1 MNKEMSKD
9 KLLSKHNLRL
19 LYKRKSEVVI
29 VYVIFFALILFASLS
44 SAVFWGTRN
53 LRNLLISNIG
63 LLLITYAQLI
73 VITLG
78 GVDLSVGSIIS
89 MVNVAAVTLMTD
101 SVGSWILISILCLII
116 GVGIGIINGLLVVK
130 GNIQSIIATLATQT
144 IFAGTALLIMSSP
157 KGTLPSELCQFFTRG
172 WGYLFPFLLV
182 IVMTVLIWIL
192 MFRTNFGRAI
202 FAVGGSEQ
210 AAECSGIRV
219 GRTKI
224 MAFAVSGL
232 ISAVAALYISFYS
245 TSGNPLIGESYTQ
258 RSITTAVVAGATL
271 VGGKSSV
278 IGCFAAV
285 GIMGIINNLL
295 NLMHVS
301 SYYQFVIQGVIL
313 ILALAF
319 SAIRSRK

>member
-1 MNKEMSKD
+1 
-9 KLLSKHNLRL
+9 
-19 LYKRKSEVVI
+19 
-29 VYVIFFALILFASLS
+29 
-44 SAVFWGTRN
+44 
-53 LRNLLISNIG
+53 
-63 LLLITYAQLI
+63 
-73 VITLG
+73 
-78 GVDLSVGSIIS
+78 
-89 MVNVAAVTLMTD
+89 
-101 SVGSWILISILCLII
+101 
-116 GVGIGIINGLLVVK
+116 
-130 GNIQSIIATLATQT
+130 
-144 IFAGTALLIMSSP
+144 
-157 KGTLPSELCQFFTRG
+157 
-172 WGYLFPFLLV
+172 
-182 IVMTVLIWIL
+182 

>member
-44 SAVFWGTRN
+44 SDVFWGTRN

-157 KGTLPSELCQFFTRG
+157 KGTLPSELC
-172 WGYLFPFLLV
+172 
-182 IVMTVLIWIL
+182 
-192 MFRTNFGRAI
+192 
-202 FAVGGSEQ
+202 
-210 AAECSGIRV
+210 
-219 GRTKI
+219 
-224 MAFAVSGL
+224 
-232 ISAVAALYISFYS
+232 
-245 TSGNPLIGESYTQ
+245 
-258 RSITTAVVAGATL
+258 
-271 VGGKSSV
+271 
-278 IGCFAAV
+278 
-285 GIMGIINNLL
+285 
-295 NLMHVS
+295 
-301 SYYQFVIQGVIL
+301 
-313 ILALAF
+313 
-319 SAIRSRK
+319 